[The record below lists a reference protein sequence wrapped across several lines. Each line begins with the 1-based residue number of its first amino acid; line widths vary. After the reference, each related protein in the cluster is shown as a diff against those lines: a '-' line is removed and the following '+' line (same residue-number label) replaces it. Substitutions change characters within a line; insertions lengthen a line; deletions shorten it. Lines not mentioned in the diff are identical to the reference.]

1 MVMDINLGLLIGRIV
16 VGLAMSAHG
25 AQKLFGW
32 FGGYG
37 IAGTAQFFDS
47 VGFRPG
53 RVMAVVAGVSEVTSG
68 LLVALGLFGPLGP
81 ALMLSVMITASSLH
95 WKNGFFSAGNGIEVP
110 VLYGSAALALAFAG
124 YGGLSLDAVFGAA
137 SFWTLDLI
145 VAAIAVG
152 VLGGIGNLVMRSLA
166 THRVVNA

>member
-1 MVMDINLGLLIGRIV
+1 MDMDVNLGLLIGRIV
-16 VGLAMSAHG
+16 VGLTMSAHG

-53 RVMAVVAGVSEVTSG
+53 RVMAVVAGLSELASG
-68 LLVALGLFGPLGP
+68 LLVALGLFGPIGP
-81 ALMLSVMITASSLH
+81 ALMLAVMITASSMH
-95 WKNGFFSAGNGIEVP
+95 WKNGFLVSSNGIEVP
-110 VLYGSAALALAFAG
+110 LLYGGAALALAVSG
-124 YGGLSLDAVFGAA
+124 YGALSLDAVFGAQR
-137 SFWTLDLI
+137 FWTADLI
-145 VAAIAVG
+145 AAAVAVG